1 MQCLD
6 TLIAYEID
14 KDQNSRDE
22 YIAPDEPVVVLI
34 IAFLLDNL
42 AFLNFPYAPP

>member
-22 YIAPDEPVVVLI
+22 YIE
-34 IAFLLDNL
+34 FLKQNKVYLTKL
-42 AFLNFPYAPP
+42 KYGVEK